1 MTELLYVRIDLS
13 VPGASMTHVAE
24 LLPLNDSQCE
34 VVRMIELNAHDA
46 VTGAG
51 TATNS
56 IVMQVPVSDVVPHP
70 DLYGNYPDIDARI
83 IQKQD
88 FDALWSEAV
97 RSFPELQD

>member
-1 MTELLYVRIDLS
+1 MTELLYIRIDLS
-13 VPGASMTHVAE
+13 LPSASMTHIAE

-34 VVRMIELNAHDA
+34 VVRMIELDPQDI

-51 TATNS
+51 TATSS
-56 IVMQVPVSDVVPHP
+56 IGMQVPVPDVVPHP
-70 DLYGNYPDIDARI
+70 DLYKNYPDIDAQR

-97 RSFPELQD
+97 RSLPGLQG